1 MVVWTALIAGV
12 VGGSAQSL
20 AATLATGGSHTC
32 ALTTGGGVKCWGDNS
47 YGQLGNGTTTNQT
60 TPVDVSPLGS
70 TATAISAG
78 DRHTCALTTGGRRQ
92 MLGYNFYGQL
102 GNGTTTNQTTPVDVS
117 PLRSTATAI
126 SAGDPH
132 TCSLT
137 TGGGVKCW
145 GYNGSGQLGN
155 GTPPTRRL
163 RSLSARWA
171 VRPPRFPQAAI
182 TPARC

>member
-78 DRHTCALTTGGRRQ
+78 DRHTCALTTGG
-92 MLGYNFYGQL
+92 
-102 GNGTTTNQTTPVDVS
+102 
-117 PLRSTATAI
+117 
-126 SAGDPH
+126 
-132 TCSLT
+132 
-137 TGGGVKCW
+137 GGVKCW
-145 GYNGSGQLGN
+145 GTTS
-155 GTPPTRRL
+155 TVSSATARPPTRRP
-163 RSLSARWA
+163 RWMSARLG
-171 VRPPRFPQAAI
+171 VPPLRFLQATLTRAL
-182 TPARC
+182 